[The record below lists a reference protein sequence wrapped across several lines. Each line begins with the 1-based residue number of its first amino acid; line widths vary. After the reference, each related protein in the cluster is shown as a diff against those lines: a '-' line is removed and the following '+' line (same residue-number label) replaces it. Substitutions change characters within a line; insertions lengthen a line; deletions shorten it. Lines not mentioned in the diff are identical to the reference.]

1 MPKKRGINPARCPP
15 RCPPRGRH
23 HAQPA
28 THHGRHGRRRLPI
41 APRQRLGRRRMA
53 PTLAAASRPLLPRCF
68 HRRRRRP
75 LAAAPAAA
83 GRPLPPRRG
92 CRRRRRLLIAL
103 PPRPPRPPALW
114 WPLRRPLSASLPQLP
129 LPPTPPSGRPRRR
142 YRRLVAAPAAT
153 TSWRPPPPLPAGRRP
168 RRRRLA
174 AAYAAGGRLPFPPFR
189 RCHRCRCR
197 LVIGLPPRPPPLPTP
212 PPPSP
217 SPSPPPPPPSPT
229 PPPPSPPSY
238 PPLSGKRLQQPPPSP
253 PPSFPSPPKPSSRPP
268 QQPPSPPGTEEV
280 WRALWRS
287 RAWHVSG
294 DWDRGRGVQPGG
306 SRLDVLSARAE
317 RRYAQPHLHSGCGL
331 LWVVYAASPAAP
343 LVNVSTSC
351 PGERAAS
358 GIVKGAPLIPH
369 LTSGRCVASGSDV
382 RRGLRTRRRSW
393 RVCRRANLARV
404 VVCPSYGAILA
415 DAHTNHSR
423 VGMPCSLPHTRTGKP
438 ARTPPASP

>member
-1 MPKKRGINPARCPP
+1 MSAAWPTPCPTGHPP
-15 RCPPRGRH
+15 RPPWTPPAAYCSPPTPRPPSDGPHPRRR
-23 HAQPA
+23 QPA
-28 THHGRHGRRRLPI
+28 AAPPVLPPPPPPPAGRR
-41 APRQRLGRRRMA
+41 
-53 PTLAAASRPLLPRCF
+53 T
-68 HRRRRRP
+68 RRRRP
-75 LAAAPAAA
+75 AAAPPPRLPPPPPAAHRPPAAATAAA
-83 GRPLPPRRG
+83 GSLV
-92 CRRRRRLLIAL
+92 A
-103 PPRPPRPPALW
+103 PPA
-114 WPLRRPLSASLPQLP
+114 PAVRFSPSSA
-129 LPPTPPSGRPRRR
+129 
-142 YRRLVAAPAAT
+142 
-153 TSWRPPPPLPAGRRP
+153 
-168 RRRRLA
+168 A
-174 AAYAAGGRLPFPPFR
+174 AAYAA
-189 RCHRCRCR
+189 
-197 LVIGLPPRPPPLPTP
+197 VW
-212 PPPSP
+212 
-217 SPSPPPPPPSPT
+217 PPPPPL
-229 PPPPSPPSY
+229 PPSPPSY